1 MVETTS
7 MPTSPATSHD
17 QDEVVA
23 LVRHWL
29 RESRRHPVK
38 GSARLLAGL
47 LAHEDGLPFLTQ
59 FVDGVIRPEDSRVA
73 ARSFRAMAAR
83 DTRFL
88 PIYQRALLVV
98 GAVASHVAP
107 GLVVGIARRTVRL
120 MVSHLVVDATPRRL
134 TGALARLRDQGHR
147 LNVNLLGEAVLGRE
161 EAARRLARTADLLAR
176 DDVDYVSL
184 KVSSTIAP
192 HNPWGFDEAVEHIV
206 HTLRP
211 LFLAA
216 VADDASFINLDM
228 EEYRDL
234 DLTVEVFTRL
244 LEDDALHHLTAGIV
258 LQAYLPDAM
267 DAMER
272 LQSWAAARTARGG
285 APIKV
290 RLVKGANLSMERV
303 DAELHGWPLATWS
316 SKVESDAH
324 YKRLIDYALT
334 PERTRSVRVGIAGHN
349 LFDIAHAHLTSRDR
363 GVRDAVDFEML
374 LGMGEH
380 VAAAVA
386 DDVGSLRLYTPVV
399 HPQEFDVALAYLVRR
414 LEEVGSRENFM
425 SSLYEIDADP
435 AVFAREEQR
444 FRASWE
450 LARES
455 YVRTHRATGSSD
467 ADAPGERFANTPDVD
482 PAVAAHR
489 AWAASIRER
498 AHGSSLGLGVLAGAH
513 VDTVEQV
520 ARTIGDAAAAAP
532 SWAAVGA
539 HARAEVLRAVARR
552 LEERRS
558 DLIEVMMAEAGK
570 TVDQADPEVS
580 EAIDFARYYA
590 DRAEELE
597 NWEGARPVPRG
608 VTLVTPPWNFPV
620 AIPTGST
627 LAALAT
633 GSAVVL
639 KPAEQS
645 RRCGAVVAEI
655 LWEAGVP
662 HGALCLIDL
671 DPEQLGDA
679 LLSDPRIDQVILT
692 GAYDTAERFLRARPA
707 LRLFAETSGK
717 NAIVVTPSADL
728 DLAVRDIVA
737 SAYGHAGQKCS
748 AASLVIAVG
757 SVATSRRFLS
767 QLEDAVRSVVAG
779 PATSALTQMGPL
791 IEPAQGKLER
801 ALTTLEPGERWIV
814 EPHRLDTEGSAWTPA
829 LKAGTR
835 PGSFFHLT
843 ECFGP
848 VLSVMSVA
856 SLEDAIRLQNA
867 VPYGLT
873 AGIHSLDPVEIAH
886 WLDQVEAGNLYVNR
900 GITGAIVQRQP
911 FGGWKRSVVGPTFK
925 AGGPHYLSAL
935 VDWERTEIAAAEP
948 RSPRLRAFLD
958 RAQAPAWVRSA
969 VAADERAWDEQYG
982 RAIDRTGLA
991 SEANLLRYRPAEV
1004 DIRWDGEAPVDG
1016 LIRAC
1021 AAHFVTGGEGV
1032 VSAPVPLPGAL
1043 ALALDELDIELRL
1056 EDDAMCLL
1064 RASAHDGTRV
1074 RAVGRLVGGPQV
1086 AVFDHPVTASPHVE
1100 LTPYLREQAVSVT
1113 MHRFGTP
1120 FTGASDVVTEI
1131 QAPSSR

>member
-1 MVETTS
+1 MVETTT
-7 MPTSPATSHD
+7 MPASAATNHD
-17 QDEVVA
+17 PDDVVA

-59 FVDGVIRPEDSRVA
+59 FVDGVIRPEDPRVA
-73 ARSFRAMAAR
+73 ARSFRAMASR
-83 DTRFL
+83 DARFL
-88 PIYQRALLVV
+88 PAYQRVLLTI
-98 GAVASHVAP
+98 GAKVSRVAP
-107 GLVVGIARRTVRL
+107 GLVVAIARRTVRL
-120 MVSHLVVDATPRRL
+120 MVAHLVVDATPRRL
-134 TGALARLRDQGHR
+134 TRALARLRDQGHR
-147 LNVNLLGEAVLGRE
+147 LNVNLLGEAVLGQE
-161 EAARRLARTADLLAR
+161 EAARRLGRTAELLAR

-184 KVSSTIAP
+184 KVSSAIAP
-192 HNPWGFDEAVEHIV
+192 HNPWGFDEAVAHIV
-206 HTLRP
+206 ETLRP

-216 VADDASFINLDM
+216 AADGGSFINLDM

-244 LEDDALHHLTAGIV
+244 LDDEELQTLTAGIV
-258 LQAYLPDAM
+258 LQAYLPDSM

-303 DAELHGWPLATWS
+303 DSQLHGWPLATWG
-316 SKVESDAH
+316 SKEESDAH
-324 YKRLIDYALT
+324 YKRLVDYAMT
-334 PERTRSVRVGIAGHN
+334 PTRTRSVRLGIAGHN
-349 LFDIAHAHLTSRDR
+349 LFDIAHAHLTARER
-363 GVRDAVDFEML
+363 GVHDAVDFEML

-425 SSLYEIDADP
+425 SSLYELDADP
-435 AVFAREEQR
+435 AVFAREEER
-444 FRASWE
+444 FRSSWAQASDDF
-450 LARES
+450 ARS
-455 YVRTHRATGSSD
+455 HRAASEPPRSESSS
-467 ADAPGERFANTPDVD
+467 RFANTPDVD
-482 PAVAAHR
+482 PAVAANR
-489 AWAASIRER
+489 GWAADIRER
-498 AHGSSLGLGVLAGAH
+498 ARASSLGSDALAAARL
-513 VDTVEQV
+513 DTPEDV
-520 ARTIGDAAAAAP
+520 AREVGIAASGAP
-532 SWAAVGA
+532 AWAARGA
-539 HARAEVLRAVARR
+539 NGRAEVLRAVAQR
-552 LEERRS
+552 LEERRA

-570 TVDQADPEVS
+570 NVDQADPEVS
-580 EAIDFARYYA
+580 EAVDFARYYA

-597 NWEGARPVPRG
+597 TWDGARPVPRS

-620 AIPTGST
+620 AIPCGST

-662 HGALCLIDL
+662 RDALRLIDI

-679 LLSDPRIDQVILT
+679 LLSDARIDQVILT
-692 GAYDTAERFLRARPA
+692 GAYETAERFLRVRPA

-757 SVATSRRFLS
+757 PVATSRRFLQ
-767 QLEDAVRSVVAG
+767 QLEDAVRSLVAG
-779 PATSALTQMGPL
+779 PANAPLTQMGPL
-791 IEPAQGKLER
+791 IEPAHGKLAR
-801 ALTTLEPGERWIV
+801 ALTTLEPGERWVV
-814 EPHRLDTEGSAWTPA
+814 EPTRLDDDGRAWTPA

-835 PGSFFHLT
+835 PGSFFHVT

-848 VLSVMSVA
+848 VLSLMSVA
-856 SLEDAIRLQNA
+856 TLDDAIRLQNA

-873 AGIHSLDPVEIAH
+873 AGIHSLDPAEIGH
-886 WLDQVEAGNLYVNR
+886 WLDNVEAGNAYVNR

-935 VDWERTEIAAAEP
+935 VDWERTDIAPAEP

-958 RAQAPAWVRSA
+958 RAEASEWVRSA
-969 VAADERAWDEQYG
+969 VAADEKAWDEQYS
-982 RAIDRTGLA
+982 RALDRTGLEC
-991 SEANLLRYRPAEV
+991 EANLLRYRPAEV
-1004 DIRWDGEAPVDG
+1004 DIRWDGEAPIDG

-1032 VSAPVPLPGAL
+1032 VSAPVPLPGPL

-1064 RASAHDGTRV
+1064 RASAHEGTRV
-1074 RAVGRLVGGPQV
+1074 RAIGRLVGGPHV
-1086 AVFDHPVTASPHVE
+1086 AVFDHAVTSSPHVE

-1120 FTGASDVVTEI
+1120 FAGAADVVAQLQE
-1131 QAPSSR
+1131 PSAR